1 MDTGETFLSQ
11 LSHCSVLF
19 GNEESACLINP
30 FKPVIGDLCALEH
43 PSALEALKEIV
54 RVVVITD
61 LRLSVFDIAFIHDL
75 SRKSTLVAPSH
86 VLMQLPVELKSQF
99 LSVQELVDWTALCID
114 GFRVTGISGLSP
126 KHPSVH
132 IAYGDSKIWYLGSG
146 QISSDDIQR
155 LRYIE
160 SCQGYAILNVSFFQG
175 LRLAVGADRSFPYEH
190 LKNFFAQLKKLS
202 IGGIESFFLVGGLS
216 YLGRAS
222 WKNNYEFPVAR
233 ENFVQMIENQLM
245 SPVVCGWKDSVSFS
259 SKQTSISAKYSN
271 LSSSNTAC
279 IYQEASGIPPM
290 LGCGEELEL
299 SMMNSLRTHFEHR
312 ISSDIGN
319 LLVRLMQELDV
330 VVELR
335 IVEDVATYYMLI
347 DVENESL
354 QVSKGRVAPVPGRII
369 NTLYVAVTA
378 KGLSGL
384 LSGHDRPY
392 WLALEDQLRLS
403 FNPLLVNTSPVVSA
417 FYATEMGIMRSSS
430 CAFEE
435 FLDAFNFG
443 YGFLLDFICV
453 LLGRPQL

>member
-1 MDTGETFLSQ
+1 M
-11 LSHCSVLF
+11 
-19 GNEESACLINP
+19 
-30 FKPVIGDLCALEH
+30 
-43 PSALEALKEIV
+43 
-54 RVVVITD
+54 
-61 LRLSVFDIAFIHDL
+61 
-75 SRKSTLVAPSH
+75 
-86 VLMQLPVELKSQF
+86 
-99 LSVQELVDWTALCID
+99 
-114 GFRVTGISGLSP
+114 
-126 KHPSVH
+126 
-132 IAYGDSKIWYLGSG
+132 
-146 QISSDDIQR
+146 
-155 LRYIE
+155 
-160 SCQGYAILNVSFFQG
+160 
-175 LRLAVGADRSFPYEH
+175 
-190 LKNFFAQLKKLS
+190 
-202 IGGIESFFLVGGLS
+202 
-216 YLGRAS
+216 GRAS

-279 IYQEASGIPPM
+279 VYQEASGIPPM

-347 DVENESL
+347 HVENESL